1 MPKLAKNYYYGKNG
15 ERKVNCYLVNIPKT
29 ILSKTNI
36 SDGDEIKI
44 SVKNNKIIIEK
55 AQSTKSSAK
64 IALPL
69 TKNNFVWYNVISK
82 STGERLKME
91 SAIITALIS
100 GLCVAV
106 PSIIATITTNKKN
119 NDVVIYRINELDK
132 KVHEHNNLIDRMYKV
147 ETRVTVLEDNAK
159 DGK

>member
-55 AQSTKSSAK
+55 A
-64 IALPL
+64 
-69 TKNNFVWYNVISK
+69 
-82 STGERLKME
+82 
-91 SAIITALIS
+91 
-100 GLCVAV
+100 
-106 PSIIATITTNKKN
+106 
-119 NDVVIYRINELDK
+119 
-132 KVHEHNNLIDRMYKV
+132 
-147 ETRVTVLEDNAK
+147 
-159 DGK
+159 